1 MGEAMEALPNWL
13 EAAVA
18 AAGMTTVYNA
28 DDWMRLEQAS
38 STGLAA
44 AEAPSTLN

>member
-1 MGEAMEALPNWL
+1 MEPLPNWL

-28 DDWMRLEQAS
+28 DDWQ
-38 STGLAA
+38 G
-44 AEAPSTLN
+44 AEKRAPGSEPHAEVPPSFI